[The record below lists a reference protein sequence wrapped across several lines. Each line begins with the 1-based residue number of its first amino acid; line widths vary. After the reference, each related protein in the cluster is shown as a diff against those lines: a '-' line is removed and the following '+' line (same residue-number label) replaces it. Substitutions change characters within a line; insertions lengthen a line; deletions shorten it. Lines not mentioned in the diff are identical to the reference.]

1 MECLER
7 RMKMENSEDKIILM
21 SIMSYYARQIFSGI
35 KKYEFRISPLK
46 LCDLNKT
53 IYVYSAKVDKAII
66 GSFVVKNIH
75 KGNINEILKITEYD
89 KRQDRQEIVDYFKN
103 VAVCYALELTDIN
116 LFRNPLTLK
125 QMRVF
130 DPNIQLPQYY
140 KYITKKSIIYDKLKQ
155 LKPVEN

>member
-1 MECLER
+1 MEQ
-7 RMKMENSEDKIILM
+7 NEDKIILM
-21 SIMSYYARQIFSGI
+21 SIISYYARQIFNGI

-89 KRQDRQEIVDYFKN
+89 KKQDRQEIVDYFKN
-103 VAVCYALELTDIN
+103 AAVCYALELTDIK
-116 LFRNPLTLK
+116 LFQNPLTLK

-130 DPNIQLPQYY
+130 EPNIQLPQYY
-140 KYITKKSIIYDKLKQ
+140 TYIKKSPLFIIK
-155 LKPVEN
+155 